1 MKQGSLFAGLGRR
14 ALFLY
19 RRRMRCI
26 LALVLFLSGSF
37 SGSALAQDRPPQGI
51 GFAQAEE
58 GTWLCRHDQPEEA
71 LSCARELCLEQA
83 SGQECWQTA
92 WCFPANWSGL
102 MTIWLA
108 DFHTTHVLCGAPSE
122 ASLTQALAAICAGDE
137 GATSCDITMTIDPDG
152 NERIVEGVSFVGPA
166 APTPTGSEAAA
177 APAAENAADGGGGER
192 DQTAPDSETAAPAPD
207 GG

>member
-1 MKQGSLFAGLGRR
+1 
-14 ALFLY
+14 
-19 RRRMRCI
+19 MRCI
-26 LALVLFLSGSF
+26 LALLLFFSGLF
-37 SGSALAQDRPPQGI
+37 SGSGIAQDRPPQGI

-58 GTWLCRHDQPEEA
+58 GTWLCRHDDPEEA

-122 ASLTQALAAICAGDE
+122 ASLTRALSAICAGDA

-152 NERIVEGVSFVGPA
+152 NERTVEGVSFVGPA
-166 APTPTGSEAAA
+166 APTREGSDAAGSPPAEDEADD
-177 APAAENAADGGGGER
+177 ADGER
-192 DQTAPDSETAAPAPD
+192 DEAAPDSEAASPAP
-207 GG
+207 GGG